1 MCGIIGYIGEES
13 AKDYLLSGLEK
24 LEYRGYDSAGIATL
38 NGKELVFEKSKGK
51 LSDLEEKIASQG
63 EKLKGNLG
71 IGHTRWA
78 THGAVTD
85 ENAHPHLSQN
95 GLFAV
100 VHNGIIE
107 NYDRLKQELM
117 DEGYTFKSETDTEV
131 IAQLLEKY
139 YSGSLINAVS
149 KTCEQLI
156 GSFALAIICK
166 DCSDK
171 LICVRRASPLII
183 GIGDNGNFI
192 SSDVTA
198 VSQHTDKIYKLE
210 ENEIA
215 IVKQDGIAFYDRNL
229 SPVSKEYTH
238 IKTKAESVD
247 KGKFEHFMLKEIYE
261 QPQAISNT
269 VSAFDFESI
278 KSKIDIDKIKRICI
292 TACGSAFHVG
302 VLGKYVIESLSEM
315 SVEVDIASE
324 FRYRRPVVDENTLV
338 IIISQS
344 GETADSLAA
353 LRLAKDKGCPVL
365 SIVNVPE
372 SSIADESDCVIYTQ
386 AGTEVAV
393 ATTKAYSAQLAVI
406 YMLAVHLAAHRQI
419 IEEKTKDTF
428 ISQIAELPEKI
439 EYVLKMQKDIQSI
452 VAEIRDSKHLYFI
465 GRNTDYAIA
474 LEAALKMKEIS
485 YIHCEAYGA
494 GELKHGTLS
503 LIEKGTPVFALAC
516 NDTVFKKT
524 ASNIKEVKARGGK
537 VYCFTTERH
546 ADEVDDADKIIL
558 IPEFNPFFAGSLE
571 IIPFQLLSYY
581 VAKENGCDIDK
592 PRNLAKSVTVE

>member
-1 MCGIIGYIGEES
+1 MCGIIGYIGEEN
-13 AKDYLLSGLEK
+13 AKEYLLSGLEK
-24 LEYRGYDSAGIATL
+24 LEYRGYDSAGIATF
-38 NGKELVFEKSKGK
+38 NGKELNFEKAKGK
-51 LSDLEEKIASQG
+51 LSCLEERIASQE
-63 EKLKGNLG
+63 EKLRGNIG

-107 NYDRLKQELM
+107 NYDRLKQELT

-139 YSGSLINAVS
+139 YSGSLLNAVS

-183 GIGDNGNFI
+183 GVSDKGNFI
-192 SSDVTA
+192 SSDVIA
-198 VSQHTDKIYKLE
+198 VSQHTDKVYKPE

-215 IVKQDGIAFYDRNL
+215 IVKQDGVSFYDRNL
-229 SPVSKEYTH
+229 SPVSKEYTQ
-238 IKTKAESVD
+238 IKTKAKAVE
-247 KGKFEHFMLKEIYE
+247 KGTFEHFMLKEIYE
-261 QPQAISNT
+261 QPQAIADT

-278 KSKIDIDKIKRICI
+278 KSKIEINKINRICI
-292 TACGSAFHVG
+292 TACGSAYHVG
-302 VLGKYVIESLSEM
+302 VLGKYVIESLTEM
-315 SVEVDIASE
+315 PVEVDIASE

-353 LRLAKDKGCPVL
+353 LRLAKDKGCRVL

-372 SSIADESDCVIYTQ
+372 SSISDESDCVIHTQ

-406 YMLAVHLAAHRQI
+406 YMLAVHLSAHRQI

-439 EYVLKMQKDIQSI
+439 EYVLKMQKDIHSI
-452 VAEIRDSKHLYFI
+452 VSEIKDCEHLYFI
-465 GRNTDYAIA
+465 GRNTDYATA
-474 LEAALKMKEIS
+474 LEASLKMKEIS

-503 LIEKGTPVFALAC
+503 LIEKDTPVFALAC

-524 ASNIKEVKARGGK
+524 TSNIKEVKARGGK

-546 ADEVDDADKIIL
+546 ADEIDEADKIIL
-558 IPEFNPFFAGSLE
+558 IPEFNPFFIGSLE
-571 IIPFQLLSYY
+571 IVPFQLLSYY
-581 VAKENGCDIDK
+581 VAKEKGCDIDK

>member
-1 MCGIIGYIGEES
+1 MCGIIGYIGEEN
-13 AKDYLLSGLEK
+13 AKEYLLSGLEK
-24 LEYRGYDSAGIATL
+24 LEYRGYDSAGIAL
-38 NGKELVFEKSKGK
+38 LDGDKIIYRKSKGK
-51 LSDLEEKIASQG
+51 LSQLEDKIRSYSD
-63 EKLKGNLG
+63 ELIGNLG

-107 NYDRLKQELM
+107 NYDKLRQQLIS
-117 DEGYTFKSETDTEV
+117 EGYTFKSETDTEV

-156 GSFALAIICK
+156 GSFALAIMCK
-166 DCSDK
+166 DCKDK

-183 GIGDNGNFI
+183 GISDKGSLI
-192 SSDVTA
+192 SSDVA
-198 VSQHTDKIYKLE
+198 AISRHTDKIYKLE

-215 IVKQDGIAFYDRNL
+215 IVKRDSVSFYDRNL
-229 SPVSKEYTH
+229 SPASKEITE
-238 IKTKAESVD
+238 IKAASHTAD
-247 KGKFEHFMLKEIYE
+247 KGPFEHFMLKEIYE
-261 QPQAISNT
+261 QPQAIRNT
-269 VSAFDFESI
+269 VSAFDFENI
-278 KSKIDIDKIKRICI
+278 NSKFDISAINRIYI
-292 TACGSAFHVG
+292 VACGSAYHVG
-302 VLGKYVIESLSEM
+302 VMGKYVIEALAQIP
-315 SVEVDIASE
+315 VEADIASE
-324 FRYRRPVVDENTLV
+324 FRYRRPVIDKNTLI

-353 LRLAKDKGCPVL
+353 LRLAKDKGCKVL
-365 SIVNVPE
+365 SVVNVPE

-386 AGTEVAV
+386 AGTEIAV
-393 ATTKAYSAQLAVI
+393 ATTKAYSAQLAVV
-406 YMLAVHLAAHRQI
+406 YLFAVCLAEHRQI
-419 IEEKTKDTF
+419 IDNKAKETF
-428 ISQIAELPEKI
+428 IAQIAELPEKI
-439 EYVLKMQKDIQSI
+439 EYMLKTQKVMQNIVSEIKDCEHI
-452 VAEIRDSKHLYFI
+452 YFI

-485 YIHCEAYGA
+485 YIHCESYGA

-503 LIEKGTPVFALAC
+503 LIEDGTPVFALAC

-537 VYCFTTERH
+537 VYCFTTEIH
-546 ADEVDDADKIIL
+546 ADEIDEADKIIT
-558 IPEFNPFFAGSLE
+558 IPEFNPFFIGSLE

-581 VAKENGCDIDK
+581 IAKEKGCDIDK